1 MENNELY
8 HYGVKGMKW
17 GVRKEY
23 IKSKGRTFKKKASQL
38 YADIK
43 KKTKA
48 RREAEKA
55 LKREQEIMKKPIK
68 KLSTEELKERARIL
82 AARKEV
88 LGLEKSVKDLNNDSL
103 SAGKA
108 FMKNFAKDAIG
119 GALIGAGKDVM
130 KDYFVKI
137 GKDALGLKD
146 LDDALPKA
154 KTWDDLKKKRE
165 YEDETARRE
174 KEARDKKLADAQ
186 RQVDEYNRNLMNQ
199 QSKGEGLYSKSGSVL
214 TDATEKIRAATE
226 KIIAAKTE
234 SHEGYKGKLLGGP
247 AEQTKS
253 ESSTKKSEDK
263 VERFETTGADVIG
276 EGTSKRKDTSKSK
289 THVDVDVDLSDTGLS
304 TVRESTSLIS
314 TGSQYIQY
322 LLEDKSR

>member
-23 IKSKGRTFKKKASQL
+23 IKAKGRTFKKKASQL

-55 LKREQEIMKKPIK
+55 LKREQEIMKKPVK

-108 FMKNFAKDAIG
+108 FIKNFAKDAIG

-146 LDDALPKA
+146 DDNIGK
-154 KTWDDLKKKRE
+154 LKKDAELWKLKGQIAE
-165 YEDETARRE
+165 GKTKE
-174 KEARDKKLADAQ
+174 KNWRDANKKKDDDDDPKDPPPPPGGNPEPPSGGSSKSKNTSKSDNKSTESSKAD
-186 RQVDEYNRNLMNQ
+186 
-199 QSKGEGLYSKSGSVL
+199 SKSGSS
-214 TDATEKIRAATE
+214 DEK
-226 KIIAAKTE
+226 
-234 SHEGYKGKLLGGP
+234 
-247 AEQTKS
+247 TKSNTKSWDEVKQERS
-253 ESSTKKSEDK
+253 ESSSAKSNDSK
-263 VERFETTGADVIG
+263 VYTGDVEG
-276 EGTSKRKDTSKSK
+276 EGTSKRSEPRSK
-289 THVDVDVDLSDTGLS
+289 TSYDYDVDLSDTSLA
-304 TVRESTSLIS
+304 TVRSNTSLVS
-314 TGSQYIQY
+314 TGLQYVQY
-322 LLEDKSR
+322 LLEDKSK

>member
-1 MENNELY
+1 
-8 HYGVKGMKW
+8 
-17 GVRKEY
+17 
-23 IKSKGRTFKKKASQL
+23 
-38 YADIK
+38 
-43 KKTKA
+43 
-48 RREAEKA
+48 
-55 LKREQEIMKKPIK
+55 
-68 KLSTEELKERARIL
+68 
-82 AARKEV
+82 
-88 LGLEKSVKDLNNDSL
+88 
-103 SAGKA
+103 
-108 FMKNFAKDAIG
+108 
-119 GALIGAGKDVM
+119 
-130 KDYFVKI
+130 
-137 GKDALGLKD
+137 
-146 LDDALPKA
+146 
-154 KTWDDLKKKRE
+154 
-165 YEDETARRE
+165 
-174 KEARDKKLADAQ
+174 
-186 RQVDEYNRNLMNQ
+186 MNQ

-253 ESSTKKSEDK
+253 ESSTKKSVDK

-276 EGTSKRKDTSKSK
+276 DGTSKRKDTSKSK